1 MWLKATVCV
10 VFAAATAMSLL
21 ALRQKRIDLMHEMAE
36 HHAQMRHSRQE
47 LWQLQVEIA
56 DRLKPD
62 KLRQA
67 VQRTGLALQPVIPLE
82 KENTPHASRLAARPA
97 PEHGHE

>member
-10 VFAAATAMSLL
+10 VIAAATAMSLL

-36 HHAQMRHSRQE
+36 HHSQMRQSRQD

-56 DRLKPD
+56 DRLKPQQ
-62 KLRQA
+62 LQQS
-67 VQRTGLALQPVIPLE
+67 VERTGLVLEPVIPL
-82 KENTPHASRLAARPA
+82 KDDGRPNRTLVRGA
-97 PEHGHE
+97 GHE